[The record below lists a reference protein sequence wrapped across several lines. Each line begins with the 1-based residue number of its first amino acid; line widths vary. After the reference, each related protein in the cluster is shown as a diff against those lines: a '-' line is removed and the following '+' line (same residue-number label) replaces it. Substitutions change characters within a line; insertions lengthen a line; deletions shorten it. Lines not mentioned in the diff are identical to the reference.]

1 MHRFVP
7 RFGYPHPAEL
17 FRNSRTLCA
26 NSSNLGVNGSR
37 CVSSEARR
45 ESREYDVLIEK
56 GAEVGAHI
64 VSGNVIQTV
73 SPDELLP
80 HWRKEQSCVGHGHRG
95 GKLIHS
101 RLYKNGLEE
110 DVYFCNNLI
119 NAYLETG
126 DSVSARKVFDEMPQ
140 RNCVTWACLV
150 SGYSRNGEHT
160 EALFFLRDMI
170 KQRVFSNQYAFASA
184 LRACQELDS
193 VGNLLGRQIHGL
205 MFKLSYSVDPVVSNV
220 LISMYWKCIGSLGC
234 ALRAFDDIEVRNS
247 VSWNSII
254 SVYSQ
259 SGNMRSAFEM
269 FFSMQCDDH
278 SRPTEYTFGSLVTA
292 ASSLTEPD
300 VSLLKQLMCTIQK
313 SGFLS
318 DLFVGSGLVSAFAK
332 AGSLSFA
339 RKVFNQMETRNA
351 VTLNGLMVGL
361 VRQKRGEEA
370 TKLFMDMKGMIDVSP
385 ESYVSLL
392 SSFPEYSLAEE
403 VGLRK
408 GREVHGHVVTTG
420 LVHSMV
426 GIGNGLVNMYAKC
439 RSIDDAR
446 RVFSLMTEKDSV
458 SWNSMIT
465 GLDQNGRFVEA
476 LERYQSMRRHQILP
490 SSFTLISSLSSCAS
504 LKWAKVGQQIHGESL
519 KLGLDSNVSV
529 SNAFITLYSETGY
542 LNEGCKIFSSMP
554 EHDQVSWNSMI
565 GALANSEGSG
575 PEAVTCFLNALRA
588 GQRLNG
594 ITFSSVLSAVS
605 SLSFGE
611 LGKQIHA
618 IALKYSIADEATIEN
633 ALIACYGKCEEMEEC
648 EKIFSRMSERR
659 DDVTWNS
666 MISGYIH
673 NELLPKALDLVCFM
687 LQTGKRLDN
696 FMYATVLSAFASVA
710 TLERGMEVHA
720 CSVRACLESDVV
732 VGSALVDMYSKC
744 GRLDYALRFFNTMPV
759 KNSYSWNSMISGY
772 ARHGQGEEAL
782 KLFAD
787 MKLDGQT
794 PPDHVTFVGVLSACS
809 HAGLVEEGFK
819 HFESMSDSYGL
830 APRIEHF
837 SCMADLLGR
846 AGELDKLE
854 HFINNMPMKPNVLI
868 WRTVLGACCRANGRK
883 AELGRRTAEML
894 FQLEPENAVNYVLLG
909 NMYAAGG
916 RWEDLSKARKKM
928 KDAEVKK
935 EAGYSWVTMKDGV
948 HMFVAGDKS
957 HPDADLIYKKLKEL
971 NRKMRDAGYVPQ
983 TGFAL
988 YDLEQ
993 ENKEEILSYHSEKLA
1008 VAFVLAAQKSSTL
1021 PIRIMKNLR
1030 VCGDCHSAFKYIS
1043 KIEGRQIILRDSNRG
1058 KAETADQHQ
1067 TLFALQVE
1075 LSLEHKKS
1083 TQEGKYGASLSKS
1096 VRFPCNLSDIHSF
1109 KIKLKASEWRIQ
1121 SGSDTCVILQ
1131 SFSLGQA
1138 SSSLLNGIITTYTV
1152 SQEV

>member
-1 MHRFVP
+1 MTKSVPLSFV
-7 RFGYPHPAEL
+7 
-17 FRNSRTLCA
+17 
-26 NSSNLGVNGSR
+26 
-37 CVSSEARR
+37 
-45 ESREYDVLIEK
+45 
-56 GAEVGAHI
+56 
-64 VSGNVIQTV
+64 
-73 SPDELLP
+73 
-80 HWRKEQSCVGHGHRG
+80 QSCIGHRG
-95 GKLIHS
+95 AAKLFHS
-101 RLYKNGLEE
+101 RLYKNGLEK
-110 DVYFCNNLI
+110 DVYLCNNLI

-126 DSVSARKVFDEMPQ
+126 DSVSARKVFDEMPL
-140 RNCVTWACLV
+140 RNCVSWACVV
-150 SGYSRNGEHT
+150 SGYSRNGEHK
-160 EALFFLRDMI
+160 EALVFLRDMV
-170 KQRVFSNQYAFASA
+170 KEGVFSNHYAFVSA

-193 VGNLLGRQIHGL
+193 VGILFGRQIHGL
-205 MFKLSYSVDPVVSNV
+205 LFKLSYAVDAVVSNV
-220 LISMYWKCIGSLGC
+220 LISMYWKCGGSLGY
-234 ALRAFDDIEVRNS
+234 ALRAFDDVQVKNS

-259 SGNMRSAFEM
+259 TGDQRFAFKM
-269 FFSMQCDDH
+269 FYSMQCDG
-278 SRPTEYTFGSLVTA
+278 SRPTEYTFGSLVTTA
-292 ASSLTEPD
+292 CSLTEPD
-300 VSLLKQLMCTIQK
+300 VRLLEQIMCTIQK
-313 SGFLS
+313 SGFLT

-332 AGSLSFA
+332 SGSLIHA
-339 RKVFNQMETRNA
+339 RKIFNQMETRNA

-361 VRQKRGEEA
+361 VRQKWGEEA
-370 TKLFMDMKGMIDVSP
+370 TKLFMDMNSMIDVSP
-385 ESYVSLL
+385 ESYVILL

-403 VGLRK
+403 VGLKK
-408 GREVHGHVVTTG
+408 GREVHGHVITTG
-420 LVHSMV
+420 LVDFMV

-439 RSIDDAR
+439 GSIADAR
-446 RVFSLMTEKDSV
+446 RVFCFMTEKDSV

-465 GLDQNGRFVEA
+465 GLDQNSCFIEA
-476 LERYQSMRRHQILP
+476 VERYQSMRRHEILP
-490 SSFTLISSLSSCAS
+490 GSFTLISSISSCAS
-504 LKWAKVGQQIHGESL
+504 LKWAKLGQQIHGESL
-519 KLGLDSNVSV
+519 KLGIDLNVSV
-529 SNAFITLYSETGY
+529 SNALMTLYAETGC
-542 LNEGCKIFSSMP
+542 LNECRKIFSSMP
-554 EHDQVSWNSMI
+554 EHDQVSWNSII
-565 GALANSEGSG
+565 GALASSERSL
-575 PEAVTCFLNALRA
+575 PEAVACFLNALRA
-588 GQRLNG
+588 GQKLNR

-611 LGKQIHA
+611 LGKQIHGL
-618 IALKYSIADEATIEN
+618 ALKYNIADEATTEN
-633 ALIACYGKCEEMEEC
+633 ALIACYGKCGEMDGC

-673 NELLPKALDLVCFM
+673 NELLAKALDLVWFM
-687 LQTGKRLDN
+687 MQTGQRLDS

-744 GRLDYALRFFNTMPV
+744 GRLDYALRFFNTMP
-759 KNSYSWNSMISGY
+759 
-772 ARHGQGEEAL
+772 
-782 KLFAD
+782 LFAN

-809 HAGLVEEGFK
+809 HAGLLEEGFK

-854 HFINNMPMKPNVLI
+854 DFIEKMPMKPNVLI

-883 AELGRRTAEML
+883 AELGKKAAEML

-916 RWEDLSKARKKM
+916 RWEDLVKARKKM
-928 KDAEVKK
+928 KDADVKK

-957 HPDADLIYKKLKEL
+957 HPDADVIYKKLKEL

-1008 VAFVLAAQKSSTL
+1008 VAFVLAAQRSSTL

-1030 VCGDCHSAFKYIS
+1030 VCGDCHSAFKHIS
-1043 KIEGRQIILRDSNRG
+1043 KIEGRQIILRDSNRFHHFQDG
-1058 KAETADQHQ
+1058 EC
-1067 TLFALQVE
+1067 
-1075 LSLEHKKS
+1075 S
-1083 TQEGKYGASLSKS
+1083 
-1096 VRFPCNLSDIHSF
+1096 CSDF
-1109 KIKLKASEWRIQ
+1109 W
-1121 SGSDTCVILQ
+1121 
-1131 SFSLGQA
+1131 
-1138 SSSLLNGIITTYTV
+1138 
-1152 SQEV
+1152 

>member
-1 MHRFVP
+1 MLILRVQ
-7 RFGYPHPAEL
+7 RL
-17 FRNSRTLCA
+17 IMTK
-26 NSSNLGVNGSR
+26 
-37 CVSSEARR
+37 CVSLSF
-45 ESREYDVLIEK
+45 V
-56 GAEVGAHI
+56 
-64 VSGNVIQTV
+64 
-73 SPDELLP
+73 
-80 HWRKEQSCVGHGHRG
+80 QSCVGHRG
-95 GKLIHS
+95 AARFFHS
-101 RLYKNGLEE
+101 RLYKNRLDK
-110 DVYFCNNLI
+110 DVYLCNNLI

-126 DSVSARKVFDEMPQ
+126 DSVSARKVFDEMPL
-140 RNCVTWACLV
+140 RNCVSWACIV
-150 SGYSRNGEHT
+150 SGYSRNGEHK
-160 EALFFLRDMI
+160 EALVFLRDMVKEGI
-170 KQRVFSNQYAFASA
+170 FSNQYAFVSV
-184 LRACQELDS
+184 LRACQEIGS
-193 VGNLLGRQIHGL
+193 VGILFGRQIHGL
-205 MFKLSYSVDPVVSNV
+205 MFKLSYAVDAVVSNV
-220 LISMYWKCIGSLGC
+220 LISMYWKCIGSVGYALC
-234 ALRAFDDIEVRNS
+234 AFGDIEVKNS

-259 SGNMRSAFEM
+259 AGDQRSAFRI
-269 FFSMQCDDH
+269 FSSMQYDG
-278 SRPTEYTFGSLVTA
+278 SRPTEYTFGSLVTIA
-292 ASSLTEPD
+292 CSLTEPD
-300 VSLLKQLMCTIQK
+300 VRLLEQIMCTIQK
-313 SGFLS
+313 SGLLT

-332 AGSLSFA
+332 SGSLSYA

-361 VRQKRGEEA
+361 VRQKWGEEA
-370 TKLFMDMKGMIDVSP
+370 TKLFMDMNSMIDVSP
-385 ESYVSLL
+385 ESYVILL

-403 VGLRK
+403 VGLKK
-408 GREVHGHVVTTG
+408 GREVHGHVITTG
-420 LVHSMV
+420 LVDFMV

-439 RSIDDAR
+439 GSIADAR
-446 RVFSLMTEKDSV
+446 RVFYFMTDKDSV

-465 GLDQNGRFVEA
+465 GLDQNGCFIEA
-476 LERYQSMRRHQILP
+476 VERYKSMRRHDILP
-490 SSFTLISSLSSCAS
+490 GSFTLISSLSSCAS
-504 LKWAKVGQQIHGESL
+504 LKWAKLGQQIHGESL
-519 KLGLDSNVSV
+519 KLGIDLNVSV
-529 SNAFITLYSETGY
+529 SNALMTLYAETGY
-542 LNEGCKIFSSMP
+542 LNECRKIFSSMP
-554 EHDQVSWNSMI
+554 EHDQVSWNSII
-565 GALANSEGSG
+565 GALASSERSL
-575 PEAVTCFLNALRA
+575 PEAVVCFLNAQRA
-588 GQRLNG
+588 GQKLNR

-611 LGKQIHA
+611 LGKQIHGL
-618 IALKYSIADEATIEN
+618 ALKNNIADEATTEN
-633 ALIACYGKCEEMEEC
+633 ALIACYGKCGEMDGC
-648 EKIFSRMSERR
+648 EKIFSRMAERR
-659 DDVTWNS
+659 DNVTWNS

-673 NELLPKALDLVCFM
+673 NELLAKALDLVWFM
-687 LQTGKRLDN
+687 LQTGQRLDS

-759 KNSYSWNSMISGY
+759 RNSYSWNSMISGY

-782 KLFAD
+782 KLFET

-809 HAGLVEEGFK
+809 HAGLLEEGFK

-837 SCMADLLGR
+837 SCMADVLGR

-854 HFINNMPMKPNVLI
+854 DFIEKMPMKPNVLI

-883 AELGRRTAEML
+883 AELGKKAAEML

-916 RWEDLSKARKKM
+916 RWEDLVKARKKM
-928 KDAEVKK
+928 KDADVKK

-957 HPDADLIYKKLKEL
+957 HPDADVIYKKLKEL

-1008 VAFVLAAQKSSTL
+1008 VAFVLAAQRSSTL

-1043 KIEGRQIILRDSNRG
+1043 KIEGRQIILRDSNRFHHFQ
-1058 KAETADQHQ
+1058 D
-1067 TLFALQVE
+1067 
-1075 LSLEHKKS
+1075 
-1083 TQEGKYGASLSKS
+1083 GACS
-1096 VRFPCNLSDIHSF
+1096 CSDF
-1109 KIKLKASEWRIQ
+1109 W
-1121 SGSDTCVILQ
+1121 
-1131 SFSLGQA
+1131 
-1138 SSSLLNGIITTYTV
+1138 
-1152 SQEV
+1152 

>member
-1 MHRFVP
+1 MTKSVPLSFV
-7 RFGYPHPAEL
+7 
-17 FRNSRTLCA
+17 
-26 NSSNLGVNGSR
+26 
-37 CVSSEARR
+37 
-45 ESREYDVLIEK
+45 
-56 GAEVGAHI
+56 
-64 VSGNVIQTV
+64 
-73 SPDELLP
+73 
-80 HWRKEQSCVGHGHRG
+80 QSCIGHRG
-95 GKLIHS
+95 AAKFFHS
-101 RLYKNGLEE
+101 RLYKNGLEK
-110 DVYFCNNLI
+110 DVYLCNNLI

-126 DSVSARKVFDEMPQ
+126 DSVSARKVFDEMPL
-140 RNCVTWACLV
+140 RNCVSWACVV
-150 SGYSRNGEHT
+150 SGYSRNGEHK
-160 EALFFLRDMI
+160 EALVFLRDMV
-170 KQRVFSNQYAFASA
+170 KEGVFSNQYAFVSA

-193 VGNLLGRQIHGL
+193 VGILFGRQIHGL
-205 MFKLSYSVDPVVSNV
+205 LFKLSYAVDAVVSNV
-220 LISMYWKCIGSLGC
+220 LISMYWKCGGSLGY
-234 ALRAFDDIEVRNS
+234 ALRAFDDVQVKNS

-259 SGNMRSAFEM
+259 TGDQRFAFKM
-269 FFSMQCDDH
+269 FSSMQCDG
-278 SRPTEYTFGSLVTA
+278 SRPTEYTFGSLVTTA
-292 ASSLTEPD
+292 CSLTEPD
-300 VSLLKQLMCTIQK
+300 VRLLEQIMCTIQK
-313 SGFLS
+313 SGFLT

-332 AGSLSFA
+332 SGSLIHA
-339 RKVFNQMETRNA
+339 RKIFNQMETRNA

-361 VRQKRGEEA
+361 VRQKWGEEA
-370 TKLFMDMKGMIDVSP
+370 TKLFMDMNSMIDVSP
-385 ESYVSLL
+385 ESYVILL
-392 SSFPEYSLAEE
+392 SSFPEFSLAEE
-403 VGLRK
+403 VGLKK
-408 GREVHGHVVTTG
+408 GREVHGHVITTG
-420 LVHSMV
+420 LVDFMV
-426 GIGNGLVNMYAKC
+426 GIGNSLVNMYAKC
-439 RSIDDAR
+439 GSIADAR
-446 RVFSLMTEKDSV
+446 RVFCFVTEKDSV

-465 GLDQNGRFVEA
+465 GLDQNGCFIEA
-476 LERYQSMRRHQILP
+476 VERYQSMRRHEILP
-490 SSFTLISSLSSCAS
+490 GSFTLISSLSSCAS
-504 LKWAKVGQQIHGESL
+504 LKWAKLGQQIHGESL
-519 KLGLDSNVSV
+519 KLGIDLNVSV
-529 SNAFITLYSETGY
+529 SNALMTLYAETGY
-542 LNEGCKIFSSMP
+542 LNECRKIFSSMP
-554 EHDQVSWNSMI
+554 EHDQVSWNSII
-565 GALANSEGSG
+565 GALASSERSL
-575 PEAVTCFLNALRA
+575 PEAVACFLNALRA
-588 GQRLNG
+588 GQKLNR

-611 LGKQIHA
+611 LGKQIHGLA
-618 IALKYSIADEATIEN
+618 FKYNIADEATTEN
-633 ALIACYGKCEEMEEC
+633 ALIACYGKCGEMDGC

-673 NELLPKALDLVCFM
+673 NELLAKALDLVWFM
-687 LQTGKRLDN
+687 LQTGQRLDS

-759 KNSYSWNSMISGY
+759 RNSYSWNSMISGY

-782 KLFAD
+782 KLFAN

-809 HAGLVEEGFK
+809 HAGLLEEGFK

-854 HFINNMPMKPNVLI
+854 DFIDKMPMKPNVLI

-883 AELGRRTAEML
+883 AELGKKAAEML

-916 RWEDLSKARKKM
+916 RWEDLVKARKKM
-928 KDAEVKK
+928 KDADVKK

-957 HPDADLIYKKLKEL
+957 HPDADVIYKKLKEL

-1008 VAFVLAAQKSSTL
+1008 VAFVLAAQRSSTL

-1043 KIEGRQIILRDSNRG
+1043 KIEGRQIILRDSNRFHHFQDG
-1058 KAETADQHQ
+1058 EC
-1067 TLFALQVE
+1067 
-1075 LSLEHKKS
+1075 S
-1083 TQEGKYGASLSKS
+1083 
-1096 VRFPCNLSDIHSF
+1096 CSDF
-1109 KIKLKASEWRIQ
+1109 W
-1121 SGSDTCVILQ
+1121 
-1131 SFSLGQA
+1131 
-1138 SSSLLNGIITTYTV
+1138 
-1152 SQEV
+1152 

>member
-1 MHRFVP
+1 MP
-7 RFGYPHPAEL
+7 P
-17 FRNSRTLCA
+17 
-26 NSSNLGVNGSR
+26 
-37 CVSSEARR
+37 
-45 ESREYDVLIEK
+45 
-56 GAEVGAHI
+56 
-64 VSGNVIQTV
+64 
-73 SPDELLP
+73 
-80 HWRKEQSCVGHGHRG
+80 
-95 GKLIHS
+95 
-101 RLYKNGLEE
+101 YKNGSDN
-110 DVYFCNNLI
+110 DVYLCNSYI
-119 NAYLETG
+119 NAYFEKG
-126 DSVSARKVFDEMPQ
+126 DLVSARKVFDEMTQ
-140 RNCVTWACLV
+140 RNSVTWACVV
-150 SGYSRNGEHT
+150 SGYNRNGEHKQ
-160 EALFFLRDMI
+160 ALLFSRNMI
-170 KQRVFSNQYAFASA
+170 EEGVFSNPYAFASA
-184 LRACQELDS
+184 LKACQELEDS
-193 VGNLLGRQIHGL
+193 VGKLFGRQLHGL
-205 MFKLSYSVDPVVSNV
+205 MFKLSYAFNAVVANV
-220 LISMYWKCIGSLGC
+220 LISMYWKCIGSLSS
-234 ALRAFDDIEVRNS
+234 ALRVFDDIGMKNS

-254 SVYSQ
+254 SVYS
-259 SGNMRSAFEM
+259 GAGDLRSAFKM
-269 FFSMQCDDH
+269 FSSMMQCDG

-292 ASSLTEPD
+292 ACSLAEPD
-300 VSLLKQLMCTIQK
+300 VGLLKQIMCAIQK

-332 AGSLSFA
+332 SGSLSYA

-385 ESYVSLL
+385 ESYVNLL
-392 SSFPEYSLAEE
+392 SSFPEYYYLAEE

-408 GREVHGHVVTTG
+408 GREVHGHVITTG
-420 LVHSMV
+420 LVDFMV

-439 RSIDDAR
+439 GSIDDAR
-446 RVFSLMTEKDSV
+446 RVFRFMMEKDSV

-465 GLDQNGRFVEA
+465 GLDQNGCFQEA
-476 LERYQSMRRHQILP
+476 LERYQSMRRHEILP
-490 SSFTLISSLSSCAS
+490 GTFTLISSLSSCAS
-504 LKWAKVGQQIHGESL
+504 LKWGKVGQQIHGESL
-519 KLGLDSNVSV
+519 RLGLDLNVSV
-529 SNAFITLYSETGY
+529 SNALIALYAETGY
-542 LNEGCKIFSSMP
+542 VNECRRIFSFMT
-554 EHDQVSWNSMI
+554 ERDQVSWNSMI
-565 GALANSEGSG
+565 GALASSEGSV
-575 PEAVTCFLNALRA
+575 PEAVACFMNALLA
-588 GQRLNG
+588 GQKLNR

-618 IALKYSIADEATIEN
+618 LALKYSITDEATIEN

-687 LQTGKRLDN
+687 LQRGQRLDN

-744 GRLDYALRFFNTMPV
+744 GRLDYALRFFNAMPV

-782 KLFAD
+782 KLFEN
-787 MKLDGQT
+787 MKLDGKT

-809 HAGLVEEGFK
+809 HAGLVKEGFK
-819 HFESMSDSYGL
+819 HFQSMSDSYGL

-854 HFINNMPMKPNVLI
+854 SFIDKMPMKPNVLI

-883 AELGRRTAEML
+883 AELGRKAAEML
-894 FQLEPENAVNYVLLG
+894 FQMEPENAVNYVLLG

-916 RWEDLSKARKKM
+916 RWEDLVMARKKM
-928 KDAEVKK
+928 KDAEVKR

-948 HMFVAGDKS
+948 HMFAAGDKS
-957 HPDADLIYKKLKEL
+957 HPDAELIYEKLKEL

-1008 VAFVLAAQKSSTL
+1008 VAFVLTTQRNSTL

-1043 KIEGRQIILRDSNRG
+1043 KIEGRQIVLRDSNRFHHFQDG
-1058 KAETADQHQ
+1058 ECSCKD
-1067 TLFALQVE
+1067 F
-1075 LSLEHKKS
+1075 
-1083 TQEGKYGASLSKS
+1083 
-1096 VRFPCNLSDIHSF
+1096 
-1109 KIKLKASEWRIQ
+1109 W
-1121 SGSDTCVILQ
+1121 
-1131 SFSLGQA
+1131 
-1138 SSSLLNGIITTYTV
+1138 
-1152 SQEV
+1152 